1 MKVNNE
7 YYKNMRD
14 VQEIPNHVYS
24 RFYNNFIRNKL
35 DINYPDILENL
46 CEYAYN
52 CRNFYSDLLRRDIR
66 YYNSNNIDTVGDV
79 FTNRGTIDINDEILN
94 NINLIEGD
102 YEYMRVSPRNML
114 QVLGTIMDTRPDG
127 QLVFHPGRLERRRSY
142 PQRR

>member
-1 MKVNNE
+1 
-7 YYKNMRD
+7 
-14 VQEIPNHVYS
+14 
-24 RFYNNFIRNKL
+24 
-35 DINYPDILENL
+35 
-46 CEYAYN
+46 
-52 CRNFYSDLLRRDIR
+52 
-66 YYNSNNIDTVGDV
+66 V

-142 PQRR
+142 PQR